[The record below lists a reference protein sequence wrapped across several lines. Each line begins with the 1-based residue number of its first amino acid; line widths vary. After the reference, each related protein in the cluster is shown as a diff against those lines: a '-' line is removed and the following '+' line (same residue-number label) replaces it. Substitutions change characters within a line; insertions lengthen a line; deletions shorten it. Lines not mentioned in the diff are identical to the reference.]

1 MELLIVFLIFLLCM
15 GVCLGLGVTMLLPL
29 AVGFGL
35 FFVLAVRQGH
45 GPKDVLKMAAGTLPE
60 SFIVIQVMLLI
71 GCLTG
76 LWRSCGTIAWF
87 VSFGVGLMPPG
98 LFLLA
103 AFLLS
108 SVMSY
113 ALGTSFGVTATC
125 GVILM
130 AIARAGDV
138 NPLLA
143 AGAIYSGV
151 YVGDRGSPAASSGNL
166 VAALTGTDMRH
177 NVRRMIPSSVLPFLL
192 CCVIYGI
199 LSVFFPMSS
208 ADVSVLTQLEGA
220 FALHWTCLIPAVLML
235 LLPFCGLPVKGS
247 MAVSIVA
254 SFVVAMA
261 VQGQGFLETLWTMLA
276 GYTPA
281 EEGLSVML
289 AGGGVV
295 SMLEVS
301 GILLISGT
309 YGGIFRETGMLAP
322 VTDKLAALAGKIGRY
337 PAMLLMSLVLC
348 AMFCNQTISTI
359 MQSQLSAP
367 LYKPEEKTEKM
378 LELENSVIITAGLI
392 PWCIACSVPF
402 SMLDVGPEALLFG
415 FYPILLPLCFCVKQV
430 RERKKQK
437 TP

>member
-1 MELLIVFLIFLLCM
+1 MELLIVFLLFLSCM
-15 GVCLGLGVTMLLPL
+15 AVCLGLGITMLLPL

-35 FFVLAVRQGH
+35 FFLLAAKKGH
-45 GPKDVLKMAAGTLPE
+45 RPKEVLKMAAGTLPE

-76 LWRSCGTIAWF
+76 LWRSCGTIAYF
-87 VSFGVGLMPPG
+87 VSFGVGLMPPTM
-98 LFLLA
+98 FLLA

-130 AIARAGDV
+130 AIARAGGV

-143 AGAIYSGV
+143 AGAVYSGV

-166 VAALTGTDMRH
+166 VAAVTGTDMRQ
-177 NVRRMIPSSVLPFLL
+177 NVRQMIPSSVLPFLL
-192 CCVIYGI
+192 CCGIYGV
-199 LSVFFPMSS
+199 LSVFFPMGS
-208 ADVSVLTQLEGA
+208 ADVSVLIRLRGA
-220 FALHWTCLIPAVLML
+220 FSLHWTCLIPAVLML
-235 LLPFCGLPVKGS
+235 VLPFCGVPVKGS

-254 SFVVAMA
+254 SFAVAMA
-261 VQGQGFLETLWTMLA
+261 VQGQGFFQTLWAMIA
-276 GYTPA
+276 GYVPA
-281 EEGLSVML
+281 QESLTAMLS
-289 AGGGVV
+289 GGGVV

-309 YGGIFRETGMLAP
+309 YGGIFRETGMLTP
-322 VTDKLAALAGKIGRY
+322 VTDRLQAMAGKIGRY
-337 PAMLLMSLVLC
+337 PAMLLMSFVLC

-367 LYKPEEKTEKM
+367 LYGLEEKEEKM
-378 LELENSVIITAGLI
+378 LDLENSAIMTAALI

-402 SMLDVGPEALLFG
+402 GMMGVGPKALLFG
-415 FYPILLPLCFCVKQV
+415 FYPMLLPLCFCIKRV
-430 RERKKQK
+430 REQRKQR